1 MIEQGMMGTVA
12 ILGDHAPPVETT
24 ATCLQPIAA
33 LRDAY
38 PVLPDLLTQKKLQIS
53 TFVCQVS

>member
-1 MIEQGMMGTVA
+1 MMGTVA

-53 TFVCQVS
+53 TFVCQVF